1 MAERNNKAAGK
12 TRIGVIGCGAIS
24 GIYLKNCKSYPF
36 LEVAACADL
45 DMSKAEARAKE
56 FEVPKVCTVKELLA
70 DPAIEIVLNLTVP
83 KAHGEV
89 AVAALQ
95 AGKHVYNEK
104 PLALSRGEMRRMFDL
119 ARRRKLRI
127 GCAPDTFMGGGIQT
141 CRKLIDDGW
150 IGEPV
155 GAAAF
160 MTSRGPE
167 GWHPSPEFYY
177 KPGGGPMLD
186 MGPYYL
192 TALVNLIGP
201 IESVAGFAR
210 ASFPTRVIGSQPL
223 KGTII
228 KVETPTHVAGTIRFA
243 SGAIGTILMSF
254 DVWAAQL
261 PRIEIYGSLG
271 TLSVPDPNTFGG
283 PVRIKRKGM
292 QDWAEVPLTHGYS
305 ENSRGLGVAD
315 MAAAIRSGRGHRA
328 SGELAGHVL
337 DAMLAFLDASESG
350 RAVRLSTKCARPAPL
365 PMGLSPFEIDR

>member
-1 MAERNNKAAGK
+1 MADKAKRAQGK
-12 TRIGVIGCGAIS
+12 IRIGVIGCGAIS
-24 GIYLKNCKSYPF
+24 GIYLKNCKSYSF
-36 LEVAACADL
+36 LDVAACADL
-45 DMSKAEARAKE
+45 DMAKADAKAKE
-56 FEVPKVCTVKELLA
+56 FEIPRACMPEALLD
-70 DPAIEIVLNLTVP
+70 DPTIEIVLNLTVP

-89 AVAALQ
+89 SLAALK
-95 AGKHVYNEK
+95 AGKHVYSEK
-104 PLALSRGEMRRMFDL
+104 PLALSREEMRLMFEL
-119 ARRRKLRI
+119 ARRKNLRI
-127 GCAPDTFMGGGIQT
+127 GCAPDTFLGGGIQT
-141 CRKLIDDGW
+141 CRKLIDEGW
-150 IGEPV
+150 IGDPV

-167 GWHPSPEFYY
+167 SWHPSPEFYY

-223 KGTII
+223 KGKVI
-228 KVETPTHVAGTIRFA
+228 KVETPTHVAGTMRFA

-292 QDWAEVPLTHGYS
+292 QEWAEVPLTHGYT

-337 DAMLAFLDASESG
+337 DAMLSFLDASESG
-350 RAVRLSTKCARPAPL
+350 RTVRLATKCARPARM
-365 PMGLSPFEIDR
+365 PMGLGPFEIDR